1 MWHIN
6 SYTTDNSWPDFKV
19 QTTYWDAE
27 DNNMVTEDSDKMF
40 YEMEKKD
47 PTLHEMLMEGFRKE
61 QEEDDR

>member
-27 DNNMVTEDSDKMF
+27 DNNLVTEDSDKMF
-40 YEMEKKD
+40 YEMEEKKD
-47 PTLHEMLMEGFRKE
+47 TDRA
-61 QEEDDR
+61 EDLSFENNGK